1 MHGFMPCFV
10 TRERNREGEKMYSE
24 KVMEEFKKPKNMGK
38 IKNPDAIAEVGNP
51 ICGDMMKVYLKVKDN
66 KIEDVKVETF
76 GCVSAIAT
84 SSKATEMIKG
94 KTLDEALKLTE
105 KEVADAL
112 DGLPPIKM
120 HCSVLAVKAI
130 KKAIEDYKK
139 KQLCR
144 NDL

>member
-1 MHGFMPCFV
+1 
-10 TRERNREGEKMYSE
+10 MYSE

-38 IKNPDAIAEVGNP
+38 IKDADATAEVGNP
-51 ICGDMMKVYLKVKDN
+51 VCGDMLKVYLKVKDN
-66 KIEDVKVETF
+66 IITDVKVETF

-94 KTLDEALKLTE
+94 KTLEEALKLTE

-130 KKAIEDYKK
+130 KNAIEDYKK
-139 KQLCR
+139 KHS
-144 NDL
+144 